1 MSSKKSYIVDVQGEG
16 SNEAAGYYG
25 FTTFTTDLL
34 GVADSMAKLSGCDY
48 FCRNQLELMISSG
61 VEMWFWS
68 VCISR
73 LLLVGLV
80 GCRKTKLS
88 CAMDPSDHNRLEM
101 GENTETVSDGVLQ
114 VKGWCL
120 NFNLNFSTVLSKQ
133 SVLIR

>member
-16 SNEAAGYYG
+16 SNEAAGFYG
-25 FTTFTTDLL
+25 FTRF
-34 GVADSMAKLSGCDY
+34 GVAYSMAKLSCCDY

-68 VCISR
+68 VCVSR

-88 CAMDPSDHNRLEM
+88 CALDPSNHNRLEM
-101 GENTETVSDGVLQ
+101 GGNTETVSDGVLQ

-120 NFNLNFSTVLSKQ
+120 NFNLSFSTVLRRQAVAQ
-133 SVLIR
+133 SSHS